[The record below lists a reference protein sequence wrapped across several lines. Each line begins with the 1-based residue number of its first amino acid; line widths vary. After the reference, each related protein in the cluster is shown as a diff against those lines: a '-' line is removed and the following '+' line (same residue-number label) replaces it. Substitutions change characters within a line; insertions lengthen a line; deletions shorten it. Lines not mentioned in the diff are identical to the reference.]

1 VKAERPKLRTEV
13 NEADLVAIVAAI
25 GAGATYAAAAMAAG
39 VRPSALRFRKR
50 ADPAVA
56 LRLRVAWHE
65 QARRLRAALAS
76 DRTVGDVSMPSLA
89 RTTWTT

>member
-1 VKAERPKLRTEV
+1 MFAATTLT
-13 NEADLVAIVAAI
+13 EADIATACAAI
-25 GAGATYAAAAMAAG
+25 AAGATYAQAAMAAG
-39 VRPSALRFRKR
+39 VRPSALRFRKQT
-50 ADPAVA
+50 DQAVA